1 MKIKILMP
9 NDGIIITDDTSTYN
23 LQKYILLRVIVVKI
37 LEFIRL
43 RLKQVTQLIFDLM
56 IVIFTPNIIQLK
68 KNRI

>member
-1 MKIKILMP
+1 MP

-56 IVIFTPNIIQLK
+56 IVIFTPTIIQLK

>member
-1 MKIKILMP
+1 MP